1 MKIGFAGLGGMGS
14 AMAANLVKAGFALTV
29 WNRSPQAA
37 QPLVSAGAQQAERP
51 EQLADADVLITM
63 LADDAA
69 TQQVVVDSGLLQ
81 RMKPGALHINMAT
94 ISVELAQRLTAL
106 HAEHG
111 IGYLA
116 APVLGRVD
124 VAAAGKLNILAAGD
138 SELLKQAQPLFDALG
153 QKTWHFG
160 ADPAQAN
167 VVKIATNFT
176 LASAIEAMAEGSAIE
191 AMAEGSALVRNYG
204 VSGADYL
211 QMLSGTVFAAPAYQG
226 YGALI
231 AAEKYSPAGFRLAL
245 GLKDVGLALAAGAD
259 SHTPMPFAG
268 VLKDNF
274 LDAMAQGDADLDWA
288 ALAKVAARRAGL
300 K

>member
-14 AMAANLVKAGFALTV
+14 AMAANLLQAGYGVKV

-37 QPLVSAGAQQAERP
+37 QPLVSAGAVQARQP
-51 EQLADADVLITM
+51 EELAEVDVLITM
-63 LADDAA
+63 LANDAA
-69 TQQVVVDSGLLQ
+69 TEQVVVESGLLQ
-81 RMKPGALHINMAT
+81 QLRAGAIHINMAT
-94 ISVELAQRLTAL
+94 VSVAVAKRLALL
-106 HAEHG
+106 HAERNV
-111 IGYLA
+111 GYIA

-138 SELLKQAQPLFDALG
+138 PLLLAKVQPLFEVLG
-153 QKTWHFG
+153 QQTWHFG
-160 ADPAQAN
+160 DQPEQAN
-167 VVKIATNFT
+167 IVKIAANFT
-176 LASAIEAMAEGSAIE
+176 LASAIE

-211 QMLSGTVFAAPAYQG
+211 HMLTSTLFASPAYKG
-226 YGALI
+226 YGGLI
-231 AAEKYSPAGFRLAL
+231 AEEKFEPAGFKLSL
-245 GLKDVGLALAAGAD
+245 GMKDVGLALEAGAN
-259 SHTPMPFAG
+259 SHTPMPFAS

-274 LDAMAQGDADLDWA
+274 LDAVAQGDADLDWS

>member
-14 AMAANLVKAGFALTV
+14 AMAANLLQAGYGVKV

-37 QPLVSAGAQQAERP
+37 QPLVSAGAVQARQP
-51 EQLADADVLITM
+51 EELAEVDVLITM
-63 LADDAA
+63 LANDAA
-69 TQQVVVDSGLLQ
+69 TEQVVVESGLLQ
-81 RMKPGALHINMAT
+81 QLRAGAIHINMAT
-94 ISVELAQRLTAL
+94 VSVALAKRLALL
-106 HAEHG
+106 HAERNV
-111 IGYLA
+111 GYIA

-138 SELLKQAQPLFDALG
+138 PLLLAKVQPLFEVLG
-153 QKTWHFG
+153 QQTWHFG
-160 ADPAQAN
+160 DQPEQAN
-167 VVKIATNFT
+167 IVKIAANFT
-176 LASAIEAMAEGSAIE
+176 LASAIE

-211 QMLSGTVFAAPAYQG
+211 HMLTSTLFASPAYKG
-226 YGALI
+226 YGGLI
-231 AAEKYSPAGFRLAL
+231 AEEKFEPAGFKLSL
-245 GLKDVGLALAAGAD
+245 GIKDVGLALEAGAN
-259 SHTPMPFAG
+259 SHTPMPFAS

-274 LDAMAQGDADLDWA
+274 LDAVAQGDADLDWS

>member
-14 AMAANLVKAGFALTV
+14 AMAANLLQAGFALTV

-94 ISVELAQRLTAL
+94 ISVELAKRLTAL

-176 LASAIEAMAEGSAIE
+176 LASAIEAMAEGSA
-191 AMAEGSALVRNYG
+191 LVRNYG

-211 QMLSGTVFAAPAYQG
+211 QMLSSTVFAAPAYQG

-231 AAEKYSPAGFRLAL
+231 AAEKYSPAGFP
-245 GLKDVGLALAAGAD
+245 AGAG
-259 SHTPMPFAG
+259 AEG
-268 VLKDNF
+268 
-274 LDAMAQGDADLDWA
+274 
-288 ALAKVAARRAGL
+288 RRAGAGRRGRQPYADAVRRGAERQL
-300 K
+300 PRRDGAGGCGSGLGRAGQGGGAAGGPQITNGA

>member
-14 AMAANLVKAGFALTV
+14 AMAANLLQAGYGVKV

-37 QPLVSAGAQQAERP
+37 QPLVSAGAVQARQP
-51 EQLADADVLITM
+51 EELAEVDVLISM
-63 LADDAA
+63 LANDAA
-69 TQQVVVDSGLLQ
+69 TEQVVVESGLLKQ
-81 RMKPGALHINMAT
+81 LRAGAIHINMAT
-94 ISVELAQRLTAL
+94 VSVALAKRLALL
-106 HAEHG
+106 HAERNV
-111 IGYLA
+111 GYIA

-138 SELLKQAQPLFDALG
+138 PLLLAKVQPLFEVLG
-153 QKTWHFG
+153 QQTWHFG
-160 ADPAQAN
+160 DQPEQAN
-167 VVKIATNFT
+167 IVKIAANFT
-176 LASAIEAMAEGSAIE
+176 LASAIE

-211 QMLSGTVFAAPAYQG
+211 HMLTSTLFASPAYKG
-226 YGALI
+226 YGGLI
-231 AAEKYSPAGFRLAL
+231 AEEKFEPAGFKLSL
-245 GLKDVGLALAAGAD
+245 GMKDVGLALEAGAN
-259 SHTPMPFAG
+259 SHTPMPFAS

-274 LDAMAQGDADLDWA
+274 LDAVAQGDADLDWS

>member
-14 AMAANLVKAGFALTV
+14 AMAANLLQAGYGVKV

-37 QPLVSAGAQQAERP
+37 QPLVSAGAVQARQP
-51 EQLADADVLITM
+51 EELAEVDVLITM
-63 LADDAA
+63 LANDTA
-69 TQQVVVDSGLLQ
+69 TEQVVVESGLLQ
-81 RMKPGALHINMAT
+81 QLRAGAIHINMAT
-94 ISVELAQRLTAL
+94 VSVALAKRLVLL
-106 HAEHG
+106 HAERNV
-111 IGYLA
+111 GYIA

-138 SELLKQAQPLFDALG
+138 PLLLAKVQPLFEVLG
-153 QKTWHFG
+153 QQTWHFG
-160 ADPAQAN
+160 DQPEQAN
-167 VVKIATNFT
+167 IVKIAANFT
-176 LASAIEAMAEGSAIE
+176 LASAIE

-211 QMLSGTVFAAPAYQG
+211 HMLTSTLFASPAYKG
-226 YGALI
+226 YGGLI
-231 AAEKYSPAGFRLAL
+231 AEEKFEPAGFKLSL
-245 GLKDVGLALAAGAD
+245 GMKDVGLALEAGAN
-259 SHTPMPFAG
+259 SHTPMPFAS

-274 LDAMAQGDADLDWA
+274 LDAVAQGDADLDWS

>member
-14 AMAANLVKAGFALTV
+14 AMAANLLQAGYGVKV

-37 QPLVSAGAQQAERP
+37 QPLVNAGAVQARQP
-51 EQLADADVLITM
+51 EELAEVDVLITM
-63 LADDAA
+63 LANDAA
-69 TQQVVVDSGLLQ
+69 TEQVVVESGLLQ
-81 RMKPGALHINMAT
+81 QLRAGAIHINMAT
-94 ISVELAQRLTAL
+94 VSVALAKRLALL
-106 HAEHG
+106 HAERNV
-111 IGYLA
+111 GYIA

-138 SELLKQAQPLFDALG
+138 PLLLAKVQPLFEVLG
-153 QKTWHFG
+153 QQTWHFG
-160 ADPAQAN
+160 DQPEQAN
-167 VVKIATNFT
+167 IVKIAANFT
-176 LASAIEAMAEGSAIE
+176 LASAIE

-211 QMLSGTVFAAPAYQG
+211 HMLTSTLFASPAYKG
-226 YGALI
+226 YGGLI
-231 AAEKYSPAGFRLAL
+231 AEEKFEPAGFKLSL
-245 GLKDVGLALAAGAD
+245 GIKDVGLALEAGAN
-259 SHTPMPFAG
+259 SHTPMPFAS

-274 LDAMAQGDADLDWA
+274 LDAVAQGDADLDWS

>member
-14 AMAANLVKAGFALTV
+14 AMAANLLQAGYGLKV

-37 QPLVSAGAQQAERP
+37 QPLVSAGALQARQP
-51 EQLADADVLITM
+51 EELAEVDVLITM
-63 LADDAA
+63 LANDAA
-69 TQQVVVDSGLLQ
+69 TEQVVVESGLLQ
-81 RMKPGALHINMAT
+81 QLRAGAIHVNMAT
-94 ISVELAQRLTAL
+94 VSVALAKRLALL
-106 HAEHG
+106 HAERNV
-111 IGYLA
+111 GYIA

-138 SELLKQAQPLFDALG
+138 PLLLAKVQPLFEVLG
-153 QKTWHFG
+153 QQTWHFG
-160 ADPAQAN
+160 DQPEQAN
-167 VVKIATNFT
+167 IVKIAANFT
-176 LASAIEAMAEGSAIE
+176 LASAIE

-211 QMLSGTVFAAPAYQG
+211 YMLSSTLFASPAYKG
-226 YGALI
+226 YGGLI
-231 AAEKYSPAGFRLAL
+231 AEEKFEPAGFKLSL
-245 GLKDVGLALAAGAD
+245 GMKDVGLALEAGTN
-259 SHTPMPFAG
+259 SHTPMPFAS

-274 LDAMAQGDADLDWA
+274 LDAVAQGDADLDWS

>member
-14 AMAANLVKAGFALTV
+14 AMAANLLQAGYGVKV

-37 QPLVSAGAQQAERP
+37 QPLVSAGAVQARQP
-51 EQLADADVLITM
+51 EELAEVDVLITM
-63 LADDAA
+63 LANDAA
-69 TQQVVVDSGLLQ
+69 TEQVVVESGLLQ
-81 RMKPGALHINMAT
+81 QLRAGAIHINMAT
-94 ISVELAQRLTAL
+94 VSVALAKRLALL
-106 HAEHG
+106 HAERNV
-111 IGYLA
+111 GYIA

-138 SELLKQAQPLFDALG
+138 PLLLAKVQPLFEVLG
-153 QKTWHFG
+153 QQTWHFG
-160 ADPAQAN
+160 DEPEQAN
-167 VVKIATNFT
+167 IVKIAANFT
-176 LASAIEAMAEGSAIE
+176 LASAIE

-211 QMLSGTVFAAPAYQG
+211 HMLTSTLFASPAYKG
-226 YGALI
+226 YGGLI
-231 AAEKYSPAGFRLAL
+231 AEEKFEPAGFKLSL
-245 GLKDVGLALAAGAD
+245 GMKDVGLALEAGAN
-259 SHTPMPFAG
+259 SHTPMPFAS

-274 LDAMAQGDADLDWA
+274 LDAVAQGDADLDWS

>member
-14 AMAANLVKAGFALTV
+14 VMAANLLQAGYGLKV

-37 QPLVSAGAQQAERP
+37 QPLVSAGALQARQP
-51 EQLADADVLITM
+51 EELAEVDVLITM
-63 LADDAA
+63 LANDTAIE
-69 TQQVVVDSGLLQ
+69 QVVVESGLLQ
-81 RMKPGALHINMAT
+81 QLRAGAIHVNMAT
-94 ISVELAQRLTAL
+94 VSVALAKRLALL
-106 HAEHG
+106 HAERNV
-111 IGYLA
+111 GYIA

-138 SELLKQAQPLFDALG
+138 PLLLAKVQPLFEVLG
-153 QKTWHFG
+153 QQTWHFG
-160 ADPAQAN
+160 DQPEQAN
-167 VVKIATNFT
+167 IVKIAANFT
-176 LASAIEAMAEGSAIE
+176 LASAIE

-211 QMLSGTVFAAPAYQG
+211 HMLTSTLFASPAYKG
-226 YGALI
+226 YGGLI
-231 AAEKYSPAGFRLAL
+231 AEEKFEPAGFKLSL
-245 GLKDVGLALAAGAD
+245 GMKDVGLALEAGTN
-259 SHTPMPFAG
+259 SHTPMPFAS

-274 LDAMAQGDADLDWA
+274 LDAVAQGDADLDWS

>member
-14 AMAANLVKAGFALTV
+14 AMAANLLQAGFALTV
-29 WNRSPQAA
+29 WNRSPQA
-37 QPLVSAGAQQAERP
+37 LVSAGARQAERP

-81 RMKPGALHINMAT
+81 QMKPGALHINMAT
-94 ISVELAQRLTAL
+94 ISVELAKCLTTL

-138 SELLKQAQPLFDALG
+138 SERLKQAQPLFDALG

-176 LASAIEAMAEGSAIE
+176 LASAIE

>member
-14 AMAANLVKAGFALTV
+14 AMAANLLQAGFTLTV

-37 QPLVSAGAQQAERP
+37 QPLVNAGARQAERP

-94 ISVELAQRLTAL
+94 ISVELAKRLTTL

-138 SELLKQAQPLFDALG
+138 SERLKQAQPLFDALG

-167 VVKIATNFT
+167 VVKIP
-176 LASAIEAMAEGSAIE
+176 
-191 AMAEGSALVRNYG
+191 
-204 VSGADYL
+204 
-211 QMLSGTVFAAPAYQG
+211 APTTC
-226 YGALI
+226 
-231 AAEKYSPAGFRLAL
+231 RC
-245 GLKDVGLALAAGAD
+245 
-259 SHTPMPFAG
+259 
-268 VLKDNF
+268 
-274 LDAMAQGDADLDWA
+274 
-288 ALAKVAARRAGL
+288 
-300 K
+300 

>member
-14 AMAANLVKAGFALTV
+14 AMAANLLQSGYGVKV

-37 QPLVSAGAQQAERP
+37 QPLVSAGAVQARQP
-51 EQLADADVLITM
+51 EELAEVDVLITM
-63 LADDAA
+63 LANDTA
-69 TQQVVVDSGLLQ
+69 TEQVVVESGLLQ
-81 RMKPGALHINMAT
+81 QLRAGAIHINMAT
-94 ISVELAQRLTAL
+94 VSVALAKRLALL
-106 HAEHG
+106 HAERNV
-111 IGYLA
+111 GYIA

-138 SELLKQAQPLFDALG
+138 PLLLAKVQPLFEVLG
-153 QKTWHFG
+153 QQTWHFG
-160 ADPAQAN
+160 DQPEQAN
-167 VVKIATNFT
+167 IVKIAANFT
-176 LASAIEAMAEGSAIE
+176 LASAIE

-211 QMLSGTVFAAPAYQG
+211 HMLTSTLFASPAYKG
-226 YGALI
+226 YGGLI
-231 AAEKYSPAGFRLAL
+231 AEEKFEPAGFKLSL
-245 GLKDVGLALAAGAD
+245 GMKDVGLALEAGAN
-259 SHTPMPFAG
+259 SHTPMPFAS

-274 LDAMAQGDADLDWA
+274 LDAVAQGDADLDWS

>member
-14 AMAANLVKAGFALTV
+14 AMAANLLQAGYGVKV

-37 QPLVSAGAQQAERP
+37 QPLVSAGAVQARQP
-51 EQLADADVLITM
+51 EELAEVDVLITM
-63 LADDAA
+63 LANDAA
-69 TQQVVVDSGLLQ
+69 TEQVVVESGLLQ
-81 RMKPGALHINMAT
+81 QLRAGAIHINMAT
-94 ISVELAQRLTAL
+94 VSVALAKRLVLL
-106 HAEHG
+106 HAERNV
-111 IGYLA
+111 GYIA

-138 SELLKQAQPLFDALG
+138 PLLLAKVQPLFEVLG
-153 QKTWHFG
+153 QQTWHFG
-160 ADPAQAN
+160 DQPEQAN
-167 VVKIATNFT
+167 IVKIAANFT
-176 LASAIEAMAEGSAIE
+176 LASAIE

-211 QMLSGTVFAAPAYQG
+211 HMLTSTLFASPAYKG
-226 YGALI
+226 YGGLI
-231 AAEKYSPAGFRLAL
+231 AEEKFEPAGFKLSL
-245 GLKDVGLALAAGAD
+245 GMKDVGLALEAGAN
-259 SHTPMPFAG
+259 SHTPMPFAS

-274 LDAMAQGDADLDWA
+274 LDAVAQGDADLDWS

>member
-14 AMAANLVKAGFALTV
+14 AMAANLLQAGFALTV
-29 WNRSPQAA
+29 WNRSPRA

-94 ISVELAQRLTAL
+94 ISVELAKRLTAL

-176 LASAIEAMAEGSAIE
+176 LASAIEAMAEGSA
-191 AMAEGSALVRNYG
+191 LVRNYG

-211 QMLSGTVFAAPAYQG
+211 QMLSSTVFAAPAYQG

-231 AAEKYSPAGFRLAL
+231 AAESIPRRIPAG
-245 GLKDVGLALAAGAD
+245 AGAEGRR
-259 SHTPMPFAG
+259 AG
-268 VLKDNF
+268 AGRRGRQPYA
-274 LDAMAQGDADLDWA
+274 DAVRRGAERQLPRRDGAGDADLDWA

>member
-14 AMAANLVKAGFALTV
+14 AMATNLVQAGFALTV

-37 QPLVSAGAQQAERP
+37 QPLVNAGARQAERP

-94 ISVELAQRLTAL
+94 ISVELAKRLTTL

-116 APVLGRVD
+116 APVLGRID

-138 SELLKQAQPLFDALG
+138 SERLKQAQPLFDALG

-176 LASAIEAMAEGSAIE
+176 LASAIEAMAEGSA
-191 AMAEGSALVRNYG
+191 LVRNYG

-211 QMLSGTVFAAPAYQG
+211 QMLSSTVFAAPAYQG
-226 YGALI
+226 YEPNRKANRPGTSTIRHSAQAKCWVPLQNHGSSFQERNAI
-231 AAEKYSPAGFRLAL
+231 NAGSPSPAACRIRYM
-245 GLKDVGLALAAGAD
+245 
-259 SHTPMPFAG
+259 PMA
-268 VLKDNF
+268 
-274 LDAMAQGDADLDWA
+274 
-288 ALAKVAARRAGL
+288 
-300 K
+300 

>member
-14 AMAANLVKAGFALTV
+14 AMAANLLQAGYGVKV

-37 QPLVSAGAQQAERP
+37 QPLVSAGAVQARQP
-51 EQLADADVLITM
+51 EELAEVDVLISM
-63 LADDAA
+63 LANDAA
-69 TQQVVVDSGLLQ
+69 TEQVVVESGLLQ
-81 RMKPGALHINMAT
+81 QLRAGAIHINMAT
-94 ISVELAQRLTAL
+94 VSVALAKRLALL
-106 HAEHG
+106 HAERNV
-111 IGYLA
+111 GYIA

-138 SELLKQAQPLFDALG
+138 PLLLAKVQPLFEVLG
-153 QKTWHFG
+153 QQTWHFG
-160 ADPAQAN
+160 DQPEQAN
-167 VVKIATNFT
+167 IVKIAANFT
-176 LASAIEAMAEGSAIE
+176 LASAIE

-211 QMLSGTVFAAPAYQG
+211 HMLTSTLFASPAYKG
-226 YGALI
+226 YGGLI
-231 AAEKYSPAGFRLAL
+231 AEEKFEPAGFKLSL
-245 GLKDVGLALAAGAD
+245 GMKDVGLALEAGAN
-259 SHTPMPFAG
+259 SHTPMPFAS

-274 LDAMAQGDADLDWA
+274 LDAVAQGDADLDWS

>member
-1 MKIGFAGLGGMGS
+1 MEPLAAG
-14 AMAANLVKAGFALTV
+14 
-29 WNRSPQAA
+29 A

-94 ISVELAQRLTAL
+94 ISVELAKRLTAL

-153 QKTWHFG
+153 QKTGTSAPIRRRPTSSKSPPTLRW
-160 ADPAQAN
+160 PA
-167 VVKIATNFT
+167 
-176 LASAIEAMAEGSAIE
+176 
-191 AMAEGSALVRNYG
+191 
-204 VSGADYL
+204 
-211 QMLSGTVFAAPAYQG
+211 P
-226 YGALI
+226 
-231 AAEKYSPAGFRLAL
+231 
-245 GLKDVGLALAAGAD
+245 LKRWR
-259 SHTPMPFAG
+259 
-268 VLKDNF
+268 K
-274 LDAMAQGDADLDWA
+274 
-288 ALAKVAARRAGL
+288 AARWCATTACPGPTTCRC
-300 K
+300 

>member
-14 AMAANLVKAGFALTV
+14 AMAANLLQAGYGVKV

-37 QPLVSAGAQQAERP
+37 QPLVSAGAVQARQP
-51 EQLADADVLITM
+51 EELAEVDVLITM
-63 LADDAA
+63 LANDVA
-69 TQQVVVDSGLLQ
+69 TEQVVVESGLLQ
-81 RMKPGALHINMAT
+81 QLRAGAIHINMAT
-94 ISVELAQRLTAL
+94 VSVALAKRLALL
-106 HAEHG
+106 HAERNV
-111 IGYLA
+111 GYIA

-138 SELLKQAQPLFDALG
+138 PLLLAKVQPLFEVLG
-153 QKTWHFG
+153 QQTWHFG
-160 ADPAQAN
+160 DQPEQAN
-167 VVKIATNFT
+167 IVKIAANFT
-176 LASAIEAMAEGSAIE
+176 LASAIE

-211 QMLSGTVFAAPAYQG
+211 HMLTSTLFASPAYKG
-226 YGALI
+226 YGGLI
-231 AAEKYSPAGFRLAL
+231 AEEKFEPAGFKLSL
-245 GLKDVGLALAAGAD
+245 GMKDVGLALEAGAN
-259 SHTPMPFAG
+259 SHTPMPFAS

-274 LDAMAQGDADLDWA
+274 LDAVAQGDADLDWS

>member
-14 AMAANLVKAGFALTV
+14 AMAANLLQSGYGVKV

-37 QPLVSAGAQQAERP
+37 QPLVNAGAVQARQP
-51 EQLADADVLITM
+51 EELAEVDVLITM
-63 LADDAA
+63 LANDAA
-69 TQQVVVDSGLLQ
+69 TEQVVVESGLLQ
-81 RMKPGALHINMAT
+81 QLQAGAIHINMAT
-94 ISVELAQRLTAL
+94 VSVALAKRLALL
-106 HAEHG
+106 HAERNV
-111 IGYLA
+111 GYIA

-138 SELLKQAQPLFDALG
+138 PLLLAKVQPLFEVLG
-153 QKTWHFG
+153 QQTWHFG
-160 ADPAQAN
+160 DQPEQAN
-167 VVKIATNFT
+167 IVKIAANFT
-176 LASAIEAMAEGSAIE
+176 LASAIE

-211 QMLSGTVFAAPAYQG
+211 HMLTSTLFASPAYKG
-226 YGALI
+226 YGGLI
-231 AAEKYSPAGFRLAL
+231 AEEKFEPAGFKLSL
-245 GLKDVGLALAAGAD
+245 GMKDVGLALEAGAN
-259 SHTPMPFAG
+259 SHTPMPFAS

-274 LDAMAQGDADLDWA
+274 LDAVAQGDADLDWS

>member
-14 AMAANLVKAGFALTV
+14 AMAANLLQAGYGVTV

-37 QPLVSAGAQQAERP
+37 QPLVSAGAVQARQP
-51 EQLADADVLITM
+51 EELAEVDVLITM
-63 LADDAA
+63 LANDTA
-69 TQQVVVDSGLLQ
+69 TEQVVVESGLLQ
-81 RMKPGALHINMAT
+81 QLRAGAIHINMAT
-94 ISVELAQRLTAL
+94 VSVALAKRLALL
-106 HAEHG
+106 HAERNV
-111 IGYLA
+111 GYIA

-138 SELLKQAQPLFDALG
+138 PLLLAKVQPLFEVLG
-153 QKTWHFG
+153 QQTWHFG
-160 ADPAQAN
+160 DQPEQAN
-167 VVKIATNFT
+167 IVKIAANFT
-176 LASAIEAMAEGSAIE
+176 LASAIE

-211 QMLSGTVFAAPAYQG
+211 HMLTSTLFASPAYKG
-226 YGALI
+226 YGGLI
-231 AAEKYSPAGFRLAL
+231 AEEKFEPAGFKLSL
-245 GLKDVGLALAAGAD
+245 GMKDVGLALEAGAN
-259 SHTPMPFAG
+259 SHTPMPFAS

-274 LDAMAQGDADLDWA
+274 LDAVAQGDADLDWS

>member
-1 MKIGFAGLGGMGS
+1 MKKERNMKIGFAGLGGMGS
-14 AMAANLVKAGFALTV
+14 AMAANLLQAGYALKV

-37 QPLVSAGAQQAERP
+37 QSLVAAGAQQVQQADE
-51 EQLADADVLITM
+51 LADVDVLITM
-63 LADDAA
+63 LANDAA
-69 TQQVVVDSGLLQ
+69 TEQVVLVSGLLHRLQ
-81 RMKPGALHINMAT
+81 PGAIHINMAT
-94 ISVELAQRLTAL
+94 VSVALAKRLATL
-106 HAEHG
+106 HMEHNV
-111 IGYLA
+111 GYIA

-138 SELLKQAQPLFDALG
+138 AQLIAKVQPLFEVLG
-153 QKTWHFG
+153 QQTWHFG
-160 ADPAQAN
+160 DQPEQAN
-167 VVKIATNFT
+167 IVKIAANFT
-176 LASAIEAMAEGSAIE
+176 LASAIE

-211 QMLSGTVFAAPAYQG
+211 QMLSSTLFASPAYKG

-231 AAEKYSPAGFRLAL
+231 AEEKFEPAGFKLSLGMKDVSLAL
-245 GLKDVGLALAAGAD
+245 EAAAN

-274 LDAMAQGDADLDWA
+274 LDAVAQGDADLDWS

>member
-14 AMAANLVKAGFALTV
+14 AMAANLLQAGFALTV

-94 ISVELAQRLTAL
+94 ISVELAKRLTAL

-116 APVLGRVD
+116 APVLGRVG

-176 LASAIEAMAEGSAIE
+176 LASAIEAMAEGSA
-191 AMAEGSALVRNYG
+191 LVRNYG

-211 QMLSGTVFAAPAYQG
+211 QMLGSTVFAAPAYQG

-231 AAEKYSPAGFRLAL
+231 AAEKYSPP
-245 GLKDVGLALAAGAD
+245 D
-259 SHTPMPFAG
+259 SG
-268 VLKDNF
+268 WRW
-274 LDAMAQGDADLDWA
+274 G
-288 ALAKVAARRAGL
+288 
-300 K
+300 